1 MKRCVFL
8 DPPWC
13 SYASVHSQCLKI
25 IIYQSVKSVIFLL
38 YIYYIS
44 KLLIILSIGSK
55 FNLQKITIL
64 AARFI
69 AKHWFVTYQDSK
81 RNTDLEPS
89 KIYSET
95 LIRNLPELICLRALS
110 GVSTVLSLTPSTPSI
125 IALISFSVAVLVP
138 SGCFRIW
145 WRKILWGSDD
155 SWTIWGNIDSIIY
168 LVLLLLPNNVWD
180 FWLKH
185 VNNN

>member
-8 DPPWC
+8 DPQWC
-13 SYASVHSQCLKI
+13 SYASVHSQCLEN
-25 IIYQSVKSVIFLL
+25 YH
-38 YIYYIS
+38 
-44 KLLIILSIGSK
+44 LSINQKFHLSIKLKSFNFLSIRSK
-55 FNLQKITIL
+55 FNRRKITIL

-145 WRKILWGSDD
+145 WRKIL
-155 SWTIWGNIDSIIY
+155 IIMKE
-168 LVLLLLPNNVWD
+168 W
-180 FWLKH
+180 W
-185 VNNN
+185 